1 LELPRG
7 HIQTRDQ
14 IVTLDIDHL
23 KSWVGKTEESSD
35 IVTPHLV
42 YRYRSTVEAA
52 PTLPRAGETAPPGI
66 HWCLSPP
73 VIPMSEVG
81 PDGHAKRGGFLP
93 PVPLPRRM
101 WAGGRIAFHAP
112 ILVGDEVTRRSTIA
126 SVDVKQGRTGTL
138 CFVGV
143 DHELSTA
150 RGVARTER
158 HDIVYRDVTPN
169 APAQKV
175 ETDSDPETLRG
186 TVFGSPVL
194 LLRYSALT
202 FNGHR
207 IHYDRDYCVR
217 EEGYAGLVVHGPLQ
231 ATLMLE
237 QAARELGQDRLRSF
251 DYRGL
256 RPLIDGADF
265 TIHSRKSADGLA
277 CWVCDKDGYRTF
289 QATTA

>member
-1 LELPRG
+1 MGAAPSANLAAWIGRRETVEDRVDPR
-7 HIQTRDQ
+7 HVADLAA
-14 IVTLDIDHL
+14 TLDR
-23 KSWVGKTEESSD
+23 
-35 IVTPHLV
+35 P
-42 YRYRSTVEAA
+42 
-52 PTLPRAGETAPPGI
+52 APPPGAPLPPAW
-66 HWCLSPP
+66 HWILFNRFVPAR
-73 VIPMSEVG
+73 EVG
-81 PDGHAKRGGFLP
+81 ADGHPKRGGFLP

-289 QATTA
+289 QATAA

>member
-1 LELPRG
+1 
-7 HIQTRDQ
+7 
-14 IVTLDIDHL
+14 VNLDIDHL

-52 PTLPRAGETAPPGI
+52 PTLPRTGEVAPPGI

-143 DHELSTA
+143 DHELSSP

-175 ETDSDPETLRG
+175 ETDSDPATLRG

-237 QAARELGQDRLRSF
+237 QAARELGQDRLKSF

-265 TIHSRKSADGLA
+265 TIHSRKSADGLD

-289 QATTA
+289 QATAA